1 MRLSYFEKVLGIKR
15 GKPALLERIP
25 AQRPSCQ

>member
-1 MRLSYFEKVLGIKR
+1 MRLSYFEKVLGIESGKR
-15 GKPALLERIP
+15 ALLGSIA